1 MICILLFYPNG
12 GMKMNLDLSALQKNL
27 SENYIGCALL
37 SKKETESAAKMLIDG
52 LISNGAD
59 RERAYVLCLGQG
71 FLWHLF
77 SYGMVKENVISGE
90 NATALFNRQKK
101 NDCYALFSIDRVG
114 LKLSHAG
121 RLKQNFLRNACS
133 DYLDVTVFAADLSWA
148 YAFTHENGIYGPY
161 FYRRK
166 KKDLPL

>member
-1 MICILLFYPNG
+1 MICILLFYSNG

-71 FLWHLF
+71 F
-77 SYGMVKENVISGE
+77 
-90 NATALFNRQKK
+90 
-101 NDCYALFSIDRVG
+101 
-114 LKLSHAG
+114 
-121 RLKQNFLRNACS
+121 
-133 DYLDVTVFAADLSWA
+133 
-148 YAFTHENGIYGPY
+148 
-161 FYRRK
+161 
-166 KKDLPL
+166 